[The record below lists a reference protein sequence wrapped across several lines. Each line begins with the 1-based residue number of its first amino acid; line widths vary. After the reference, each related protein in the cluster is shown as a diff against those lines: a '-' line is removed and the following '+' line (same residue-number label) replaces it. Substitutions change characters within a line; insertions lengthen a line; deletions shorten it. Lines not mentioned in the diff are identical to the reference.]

1 MLAWRK
7 TKADFGR
14 FAVRCLISTG
24 SALLLCLL
32 PGVAAA
38 QAGPAIQMSLQPTLE
53 HAPQLPP
60 ALRISGQWDD
70 SCPPQL
76 LGSTIEPPHIDI
88 VLHAASGPCSSARR
102 SFSIGVNPALN
113 AGWNTLPAGIYE
125 TRVWLE
131 RGNGARDLI
140 AFNVIDAGPA
150 NEAVLPENGFWWST
164 IGNDQLQNLLGSGV
178 NLERQGDQLA
188 ITLLAWEHG
197 VPTWYFGNTRLRGAT
212 ASVPLL
218 RMRDGDEPFQPGG
231 GVPMVEA
238 GPQLDLQFTGP
249 AQARAWLSQPR
260 TDSGHGIQLHE
271 WSLARIAFQPGEPG
285 AALSGRWI
293 LQRGD
298 SKLARIVDFS
308 LAGGGDAN
316 AFRLS
321 EADSDMS
328 LVCRLAEDASSDLPT
343 SCSLREHGAELAQ
356 FDHIGLDRLNG
367 HATLDQQPV
376 QLLRVPH

>member
-7 TKADFGR
+7 TKAILGR
-14 FAVRCLISTG
+14 
-24 SALLLCLL
+24 SALSRLTSIGGLLLCLL
-32 PGVAAA
+32 PGATSA
-38 QAGPAIQMSLQPTLE
+38 QNSQGIQISLQPASL
-53 HAPQLPP
+53 HAPQLP
-60 ALRISGQWDD
+60 AGLRITGQWDD

-76 LGSTIEPPHIDI
+76 LGSTIDPPHIDI
-88 VLHAASGPCSSARR
+88 VLHAASGTCHSTRR

-113 AGWNTLPAGIYE
+113 AGWKTLPGGVYE

-140 AFNVIDAGPA
+140 AFNAIDAGPVSDA
-150 NEAVLPENGFWWST
+150 ALPENGFWWST

-188 ITLLAWEHG
+188 ITLLAWDHG
-197 VPTWYFGNTRLRGAT
+197 VPTWYFGNTRLHGAT

-218 RMRDGDEPFQPGG
+218 RMRDGDEPFMPGG

-271 WSLARIAFQPGEPG
+271 WSLARIPFQSGEPG
-285 AALSGRWI
+285 TALSGRWV

-298 SKLARIVDFS
+298 SKLARILDFG
-308 LAGGGDAN
+308 LAKGGDAN
-316 AFRLS
+316 GFQLTES
-321 EADSDMS
+321 DSDMS
-328 LVCRLAEDASSDLPT
+328 LVCRLAEDASSDMPT
-343 SCSLREHGAELAQ
+343 SCSLREHDVELAE
-356 FDHIGLDRLNG
+356 FDRIGLDRLNG
-367 HATLDQQPV
+367 HATLDLQPI
-376 QLLRVPH
+376 QLLRIPH